1 MSNKPY
7 IMSTRY
13 FVSIKTDLLESFEN
27 YLIQNKYDFN
37 LMSTTFRTKDT
48 VLMYTVDM
56 DEQDAV
62 KLKLTFDI
70 TGMLN
75 EKILFPK

>member
-1 MSNKPY
+1 MTT
-7 IMSTRY
+7 TRY
-13 FVSIKTDLLESFEN
+13 FISIKTDLLEGFEN

-37 LMSTTFRTKDT
+37 LMSTTFKTKDT
-48 VLMYTVDM
+48 VLMYSVDM

-70 TGMLN
+70 TGMLD

>member
-1 MSNKPY
+1 M
-7 IMSTRY
+7 MTTTRY
-13 FVSIKTDLLESFEN
+13 FISIKTDLLEGFEN

-37 LMSTTFRTKDT
+37 LMSTTFKTKDT
-48 VLMYTVDM
+48 VLMYSVDM

-70 TGMLN
+70 TGMLD

>member
-1 MSNKPY
+1 
-7 IMSTRY
+7 
-13 FVSIKTDLLESFEN
+13 
-27 YLIQNKYDFN
+27 
-37 LMSTTFRTKDT
+37 MSTTFRTKDT